1 MQPAESY
8 EFFSASGI
16 FKRAHVDAGRLHA
29 GKHASNA
36 QQIEQRNALFDVC
49 LRSGLAHLI
58 VSYVRAEAPSAF
70 PTDARHGVVTY
81 VLKEPI
87 AVQQWIG
94 RTLEIIEQRISESV
108 AHTAQPPVS
117 PHGKHHQHAE
127 VASPALLE
135 QYARQLNGLRSIAM
149 ALVGR
154 LEDGSRQVAQSA
166 GILLETSL
174 EDTELAG
181 LTSAGIRHLL
191 ELLARIQTIGC
202 ACQCMLWLQE
212 NQVAVNGEQ
221 LEKFYNKAR
230 SLRSHNSQEF
240 EAKFGVSARSKEPML
255 LIENVMQSANVTVDA
270 MGGHLPP
277 RNLSHLLKLLR
288 SPSVV
293 NDILNFYGSEI
304 EREPIEGYFRV
315 QVALLM
321 YFCLDLA
328 YVSTLSHHKHT
339 GARIAHKMRAVA
351 DSFAAQLSVR
361 DDMKL
366 TLLALWLIE
375 NAVTVNTSSADHT
388 GAIYESA
395 IALLQQSSAMHLH
408 QKYDLEPDLILHV
421 LETLVH
427 RGESLFAWKVW
438 NTFGID
444 LDQAPLLATELAVV
458 ISLEMNLWERSLM
471 LARSRKQSHLLQLVL
486 SWLVRSNRVKD
497 LVQSVTLV
505 AEEEKMFHSLM
516 MDGQFEDGED
526 VLQDENIKHV
536 DLLVMYY
543 LLRHKYETAWQVHH
557 DHLAMIRDR
566 TAGDTR
572 IASFVLNQPSFR
584 IRAALLANMC
594 PEPLMKERNH
604 ELHQH
609 EDVSMDQVQKP
620 RLTQSIPM
628 VTSTIPS
635 LPASAADVEMS
646 GEPEQATLS
655 TPKKKVQ
662 REESALVSV
671 TDYSP
676 GIFSTRASQPR
687 ASSVKKRSAQESTA
701 KSNGVQIDSSTE
713 SAFHGIT
720 QRKPDDRTPRKATQA
735 LDFGTSPAVP
745 TASFAVNAGS
755 GAKKNFMESLAGTGA
770 VLIVRGLFHLLT
782 HLSLC
787 VIRTS
792 INGRTA
798 CSLAL

>member
-1 MQPAESY
+1 MEPAESY

-29 GKHASNA
+29 GKHATNA

-49 LRSGLAHLI
+49 LHSGLAHLI
-58 VSYVRAEAPSAF
+58 VSYVRAEAQSAF
-70 PTDARHGVVTY
+70 PTDARHGIVTY

-94 RTLEIIEQRISESV
+94 HTLQIIEQRISESV

-117 PHGKHHQHAE
+117 PHGKHHQHAD
-127 VASPALLE
+127 VASSALLE

-166 GILLETSL
+166 GISLETSL
-174 EDTELAG
+174 EDTELAR

-191 ELLARIQTIGC
+191 ELLARIQTINC

-212 NQVAVNGEQ
+212 NQVAVNGDH
-221 LEKFYNKAR
+221 LENFYNKAR
-230 SLRSHNSQEF
+230 SLRLHASDEF
-240 EAKFGVSARSKEPML
+240 EAKFGACGLTARSKQPIL

-277 RNLSHLLKLLR
+277 RKFSHLLKVLR
-288 SPSVV
+288 SPTVV

-321 YFCLDLA
+321 YFCLDMA

-366 TLLALWLIE
+366 TLLALWLLE

-388 GAIYESA
+388 SAIYESA

-408 QKYDLEPDLILHV
+408 QKYDLEPDLILHI

-444 LDQAPLLATELAVV
+444 LDQSPPLATELAVV

-471 LARSRKQSHLLQLVL
+471 LARSRKQSHLLHLVL
-486 SWLVRSNRVKD
+486 SWLMKSNRLKD

-505 AEEEKMFHSLM
+505 AEEEKIFHSLM
-516 MDGQFEDGED
+516 MDRQSEDGQD
-526 VLQDENIKHV
+526 VLQEENIKHV

-557 DHLAMIRDR
+557 DHLAMIRDQ

-594 PEPLMKERNH
+594 PEPQMMERNH
-604 ELHQH
+604 EQHQQ
-609 EDVSMDQVQKP
+609 EDVSMDHVHKP

-628 VTSTIPS
+628 VTSAISS
-635 LPASAADVEMS
+635 LHARTADVEMS
-646 GEPEQATLS
+646 TEPQQAAQS
-655 TPKKKVQ
+655 TPKEAP
-662 REESALVSV
+662 RDESALVSV

-687 ASSVKKRSAQESTA
+687 ASSVKKRSAHDSTA
-701 KSNGVQIDSSTE
+701 KSDGVQIDSSTE
-713 SAFHGIT
+713 SSFHGIT
-720 QRKPDDRTPRKATQA
+720 QSKSVGRTPRKAAQA
-735 LDFGTSPAVP
+735 LDFGSS
-745 TASFAVNAGS
+745 TASFAVNGS
-755 GAKKNFMESLAGTGA
+755 AKKSFMESLAGTHT
-770 VLIVRGLFHLLT
+770 LFCL
-782 HLSLC
+782 
-787 VIRTS
+787 
-792 INGRTA
+792 
-798 CSLAL
+798 